1 MARFGKII
9 AGIVV
14 ASMLCI
20 SVVMLIGMVHEVGC
34 VARAVNG
41 GTCPANAFA
50 LINFHMSAFTRLA
63 QVLISAFFGF
73 LLVLF
78 VYAIPKVL
86 VHSSKFSVVHVPVS
100 YTSHRRVSRW
110 LALQESSP
118 SRRS

>member
-1 MARFGKII
+1 M
-9 AGIVV
+9 

-20 SVVMLIGMVHEVGC
+20 SVVMLIGMVQEVGC

-73 LLVLF
+73 FVILF
-78 VYAIPKVL
+78 ACSLPKLL
-86 VHSSKFSVVHVPVS
+86 VHSRKLSAISVPIS
-100 YTSHRRVSRW
+100 YTSHRRISRW
-110 LALQESSP
+110 LALCENSP
-118 SRRS
+118 TRHL